1 MNLDTLQRKILAA
14 CIRVGKEPT
23 KRNIL
28 KAALKYYL
36 TEGYLIVGLCYSI
49 NKTIAIKLGIPGYKA
64 SDVREKEFNLFNRS
78 TAKKFGSLNRPYWWP
93 MDDWKSRYKYMKW
106 LIKQY

>member
-28 KAALKYYL
+28 KTALKYYL
-36 TEGYLIVGLCYSI
+36 TKGYRRVGLCHSI
-49 NKTIAIKLGIPGYKA
+49 NKAIAIKLVTPMYEA

-78 TAKKFGSLNRPYWWP
+78 TAKKFGSLDAPYWWP